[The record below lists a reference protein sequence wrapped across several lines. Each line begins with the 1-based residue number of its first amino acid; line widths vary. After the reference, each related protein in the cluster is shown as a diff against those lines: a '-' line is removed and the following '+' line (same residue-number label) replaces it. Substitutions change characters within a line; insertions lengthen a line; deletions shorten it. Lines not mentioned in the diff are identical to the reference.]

1 MIFIIMKIII
11 NEKQLNFLTESLTQ
25 TDKSEIER
33 IARKEIKDAID
44 DMKFKKKIKDMIED
58 DRKSRDFEKKLVDVS
73 KNVLIQLFKQM
84 YSKRNFWTTGL
95 SNDPS

>member
-1 MIFIIMKIII
+1 MKILIS
-11 NEKQLNFLTESLTQ
+11 ESQLRLLTETFTQ

-33 IARKEIKDAID
+33 IAKKEIKDALD
-44 DMKFKKKIKDMIED
+44 DSKFKKKIKDIMD
-58 DRKSRDFEKKLVDVS
+58 DEHKSKDFEKKLVEVS

-84 YSKRNFWTTGL
+84 YNKRSFWASGL

>member
-1 MIFIIMKIII
+1 MKILIT
-11 NEKQLNFLTESLTQ
+11 ESQLRVLTENFTQ

-33 IARKEIKDAID
+33 IARKEIKDAMD
-44 DMKFKKKIKDMIED
+44 DSKFTKKIKDVMDSEH
-58 DRKSRDFEKKLVDVS
+58 KSKDFEKKLVEVS

-84 YSKRNFWTTGL
+84 YNKRSFWASGL